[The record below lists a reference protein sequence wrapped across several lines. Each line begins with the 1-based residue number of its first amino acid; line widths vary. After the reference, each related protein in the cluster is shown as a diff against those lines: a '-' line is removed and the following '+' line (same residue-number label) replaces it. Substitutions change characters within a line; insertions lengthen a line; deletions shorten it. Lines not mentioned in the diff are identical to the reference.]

1 MIPTLE
7 WELALSGSARAPPTR
22 VTLVGAFGLVGTNL
36 RCATAPL
43 APAEAGGALDG
54 AGGRVVGG
62 TAGARR
68 ESAWVGR
75 AMGRSEERV
84 AQDEGTREEM
94 AAEVNAEWGRLMASR
109 RCEAY
114 DRRASRKIFLREM
127 GETYRG
133 GGRLVGPVARIGP
146 GSSV

>member
-1 MIPTLE
+1 MGRDR
-7 WELALSGSARAPPTR
+7 WECGSKEQEAR
-22 VTLVGAFGLVGTNL
+22 
-36 RCATAPL
+36 
-43 APAEAGGALDG
+43 E
-54 AGGRVVGG
+54 
-62 TAGARR
+62 
-68 ESAWVGR
+68 GR

-94 AAEVNAEWGRLMASR
+94 AAEVNAEWGRLTASR